1 MHYFNNVTFMYLCH
15 FHLRLSF
22 DVFKTFKILH
32 FSNFTSFN
40 PVISI
45 YFPHSILI
53 PEWSLNHFNSKCSA
67 LQGVAGS
74 THVFYTFALQAEG
87 PGFGKEIQVFHCDF
101 PCCGANKG
109 LNLFKN
115 EHTFH
120 FCIWFSMWYIFYSCH
135 ICAVIERIL

>member
-1 MHYFNNVTFMYLCH
+1 MYLCH

-45 YFPHSILI
+45 YLPHSILI

-74 THVFYTFALQAEG
+74 THVL
-87 PGFGKEIQVFHCDF
+87 
-101 PCCGANKG
+101 
-109 LNLFKN
+109 
-115 EHTFH
+115 
-120 FCIWFSMWYIFYSCH
+120 H
-135 ICAVIERIL
+135 ICLTGRGSRIRWPKGKKFKSFTVIFPVVGQIRDLIYLKMNINFIFVSGSACGIYFTVVTFVL